1 MATALIVFVVCLT
14 ASLIQGVPHGSK
26 PGLRI
31 VGGEDA
37 DIQDYPYQ
45 VAFFRDDEL
54 VCQGSIVAPSYV
66 LTTGHCYYDIEGNRL
81 EGNYSLRV
89 GSSQLSS
96 GGQVLAISEVIFYE
110 PYQMFLSDL
119 ALLKLETP
127 LEYGPSV
134 QAVRLPE
141 KDRELRSD
149 EPAVATGWGSTI
161 VYPEASEQ
169 LQQVELNVVLHDDC
183 KPNYGVL
190 LGDNSFC
197 AQYAPG
203 GRGICAY
210 DSGAP
215 LVANGTLIG
224 VGEISLECG
233 NFIGLPGGAFAN
245 VALYRDW
252 IASVIGV

>member
-1 MATALIVFVVCLT
+1 MTTVLTAFVVCLA

-31 VGGEDA
+31 FGGEDA

-45 VAFFRDDEL
+45 AALFRDDEL

-66 LTTGHCYYDIEGNRL
+66 LTAGHCFYDVEGNPA

-89 GSSQLSS
+89 GSSQLSA
-96 GGQVLAISEVIFYE
+96 GQVVAISEVIFNE
-110 PYQMFLSDL
+110 PYQTLLNDL
-119 ALLKLETP
+119 ALLKLESP

-169 LQQVELNVVLHDDC
+169 LQQVELNVVLYADC
-183 KPNYGVL
+183 KSKYGVL
-190 LGDNSFC
+190 LGKKSFC

-203 GRGICAY
+203 GKGICAY

-233 NFIGLPGGAFAN
+233 NFVGLPGGAFAN
-245 VALYRDW
+245 VALYSDW
-252 IASVIGV
+252 IASVSGL